1 MAAPQK
7 PTQKPPPKV
16 VRHRFLP
23 RDPAPLA
30 SPSVELP
37 FPDADTAREKM
48 GLHLPGD
55 EKPKTP
61 GWDAT
66 RVRGKPVTPKLWFA
80 GTEEDRLA
88 TQPIRDKA
96 VADALAAWNADFKN
110 KAKQAAWSA
119 AVEDQ
124 SGHTVHSN
132 DPNARVYE
140 QIRPSTA
147 PVPTPNARAVERAN
161 PNARFKRPASPSG
174 RRRRVKK

>member
-1 MAAPQK
+1 MATPKK

-16 VRHRFLP
+16 VRPGVKAMTATPDVPRF
-23 RDPAPLA
+23 
-30 SPSVELP
+30 PSVKLP

-110 KAKQAAWSA
+110 KAKQDRKS
-119 AVEDQ
+119 V
-124 SGHTVHSN
+124 V
-132 DPNARVYE
+132 
-140 QIRPSTA
+140 
-147 PVPTPNARAVERAN
+147 
-161 PNARFKRPASPSG
+161 
-174 RRRRVKK
+174 